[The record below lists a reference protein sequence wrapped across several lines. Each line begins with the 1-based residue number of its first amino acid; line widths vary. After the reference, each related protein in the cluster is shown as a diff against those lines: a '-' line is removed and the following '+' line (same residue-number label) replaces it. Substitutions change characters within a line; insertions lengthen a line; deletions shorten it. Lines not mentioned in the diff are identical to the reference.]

1 MNTIG
6 DYVPSHPPR
15 PILNQEKP
23 WHVTL
28 PVDCRHKDSLP
39 VVVIWKFLK
48 FIQYYTVQI
57 FQCSVCSMYFSHNLL
72 LVLANKDPKFYCCW
86 DL

>member
-28 PVDCRHKDSLP
+28 PVDYRHKDSLP

-48 FIQYYTVQI
+48 FIQYYTVQPLTKE
-57 FQCSVCSMYFSHNLL
+57 FYYNMSVLFAVCTFHITCY
-72 LVLANKDPKFYCCW
+72 
-86 DL
+86 